1 MDNVLLLD
9 RHLKDFTYQIIGTEI
24 VGGFPT
30 EEKILK
36 EIPFK
41 AVPLPMNAEEIK
53 MYSQGSLTYE
63 SLKIYTKKLL
73 NKDLDLEDI
82 KLTKEV
88 IVRNSNGKQYEVF
101 DKKDYEEIA
110 DLVVYILKAVE

>member
-1 MDNVLLLD
+1 MRSEMCL
-9 RHLKDFTYQIIGTEI
+9 
-24 VGGFPT
+24 
-30 EEKILK
+30 
-36 EIPFK
+36 
-41 AVPLPMNAEEIK
+41 VPASNRNKKKKLNF
-53 MYSQGSLTYE
+53 
-63 SLKIYTKKLL
+63 KKLL
-73 NKDLDLEDI
+73 NKDLNLEDI